1 MRYIIRRLSIIR
13 KGQLMRN
20 NGEKMKIEKKFSIIF
35 YFLKKMWDYKKIFFL
50 IFSFYITFMIIQPLV
65 NVFFP
70 RMIIEEICSGNNN
83 KRIIMFVS
91 ILISTTFIINTLVAL
106 FDNHLSKI
114 YYEDFNRL
122 LEAGIGKKSMELK
135 YSATEDKKTLDY
147 INDAK
152 LGINNAYSGG
162 MTGFF
167 KAFSLFVSNCAIMLV
182 TVIVVVKYSPI
193 LILIVILNVII
204 NTFVSNKQ
212 NDIKLS
218 QFNKQSQ
225 IERAYFYLLHTLS
238 DIKYGKDIRLFNARK
253 MMIDRADG
261 YNLEQAKIGK
271 ALAEKTR
278 KYVIISQLDMAF
290 TTVITYFVLSMMTL
304 KHQINIGEF
313 TMLATSVATL
323 VLSMNNILQQ
333 VLNLNK
339 FVKYADKYVEFIEK
353 NTHENTGI
361 KECVYTNGIKIEFKN
376 VSFKYPNQSEYAL
389 RNINMTICD
398 NDHLSIVGLNGAGKS
413 TFIKLLCRL
422 YECTE
427 GEILLNGTNIL
438 EYDYE
443 SYIRYVAAVFQD
455 FNLLN
460 FSIKEN
466 IIADNP
472 DKVSDE
478 MIQPLIDE
486 VGLRDKIESLPLGIH
501 TPVFRY
507 YDMRGFE
514 PSGGEQQKIAIA
526 RALYKNSPI
535 LILDEP
541 TAALDPIAEKE
552 VYERFNEMTD
562 GKIAIFISHR
572 LASCKFCKNILVFN
586 NGEIVERGVH
596 DELIK
601 SPDGLYSK
609 MFKAQEKYYS
619 A

>member
-1 MRYIIRRLSIIR
+1 
-13 KGQLMRN
+13 MRN

-225 IERAYFYLLHTLS
+225 IERAYFYLLHTLF
-238 DIKYGKDIRLFNARK
+238 YL
-253 MMIDRADG
+253 
-261 YNLEQAKIGK
+261 
-271 ALAEKTR
+271 
-278 KYVIISQLDMAF
+278 
-290 TTVITYFVLSMMTL
+290 
-304 KHQINIGEF
+304 
-313 TMLATSVATL
+313 
-323 VLSMNNILQQ
+323 
-333 VLNLNK
+333 
-339 FVKYADKYVEFIEK
+339 
-353 NTHENTGI
+353 
-361 KECVYTNGIKIEFKN
+361 
-376 VSFKYPNQSEYAL
+376 
-389 RNINMTICD
+389 
-398 NDHLSIVGLNGAGKS
+398 
-413 TFIKLLCRL
+413 
-422 YECTE
+422 
-427 GEILLNGTNIL
+427 
-438 EYDYE
+438 
-443 SYIRYVAAVFQD
+443 
-455 FNLLN
+455 
-460 FSIKEN
+460 
-466 IIADNP
+466 
-472 DKVSDE
+472 
-478 MIQPLIDE
+478 
-486 VGLRDKIESLPLGIH
+486 
-501 TPVFRY
+501 
-507 YDMRGFE
+507 
-514 PSGGEQQKIAIA
+514 
-526 RALYKNSPI
+526 
-535 LILDEP
+535 
-541 TAALDPIAEKE
+541 
-552 VYERFNEMTD
+552 
-562 GKIAIFISHR
+562 
-572 LASCKFCKNILVFN
+572 
-586 NGEIVERGVH
+586 
-596 DELIK
+596 
-601 SPDGLYSK
+601 
-609 MFKAQEKYYS
+609 
-619 A
+619 